1 MRNVAVFDF
10 PLKSIQFCINPK
22 SVLMEKKMGTAVH
35 PELILSLKKFGVE
48 DAKTCFNC
56 GNCTAVCSL
65 STESA
70 PFPRKVIRYLQ
81 IGAREKLMQ
90 SPEPW
95 LCYYCGDC
103 SDTCPRQAN
112 PGEVMMGLRRYLTS
126 LYDWTGI
133 SRLFYTSKLFE
144 VMAILFVAALVGLGF
159 FIYHGPM
166 LTDRVALNVFAP
178 NTVIEILDIV
188 MLAVLSFFLLSN
200 AYRMFKGIIGDP
212 DQYPELSQSGKQ
224 QFQNRIF
231 RGIPLPLYLREAKE
245 FFLHFTTQKQF
256 NACGTASQ
264 RKQWLIHLLIM
275 TGYSSIFLLVV
286 VGIRWFQ
293 RDEIYP
299 LWHPIRLVGYYAT
312 FAILY
317 GTTYAIIGRLKKSKP
332 VYEHS
337 HSSDWAFL
345 ILLWLTTF
353 TGILIHFTRLLAL
366 PLSTYY
372 IYVIHLMIAVP
383 MLVIEVP
390 FAKWT
395 HQLYRPLIQYLIRV
409 RERALNSTL

>member
-1 MRNVAVFDF
+1 MSTQVNPDF
-10 PLKSIQFCINPK
+10 LINLKN
-22 SVLMEKKMGTAVH
+22 
-35 PELILSLKKFGVE
+35 FGVE
-48 DAKTCFNC
+48 DASACFNC
-56 GNCTAVCSL
+56 GNCTAICNL
-65 STESA
+65 SSESI

-81 IGAREKLMQ
+81 LGLKDKLIQ

-103 SDTCPRQAN
+103 SETCPRQAN

-133 SRLFYTSKLFE
+133 SRLFYTSKIFE
-144 VMAILFVAALVGLGF
+144 VFAISFVAALVGLGF
-159 FIYHGPM
+159 YVYHGPM

-178 NTVIEILDIV
+178 NRVIEILDLI
-188 MLAVLSFFLLSN
+188 MLVVLSFFLLSN
-200 AYRMFKGIIGDP
+200 AYRMFKKVMGDP
-212 DQYPELSQSGKQ
+212 NQYPELSQTAKQ
-224 QFQNRIF
+224 QFQNRLI
-231 RGIPLPLYLREAKE
+231 RGIPLTTWLSEAKE
-245 FFLHFTTQKQF
+245 FITQFFTQKRF
-256 NACGTASQ
+256 NSCGTRSQ
-264 RKQWLIHLLIM
+264 KTQWIVHLLIM
-275 TGYSSIFLLVV
+275 SGYSIVFILVV

-299 LWHPIRLVGYYAT
+299 LWNPIRLLGYYST

-317 GTTYAIIGRLKKSKP
+317 GVTYAIIGRIKRSKS
-332 VYEHS
+332 VYEHT

-353 TGILIHFTRLLAL
+353 TGIMIHATRLLEMPMA
-366 PLSTYY
+366 TYY

-395 HQLYRPLIQYLIRV
+395 HQLYRPLILYLMKV
-409 RERALNSTL
+409 KEQAVNAKY

>member
-1 MRNVAVFDF
+1 MSAEV
-10 PLKSIQFCINPK
+10 NPD
-22 SVLMEKKMGTAVH
+22 L
-35 PELILSLKKFGVE
+35 LLDLKKFGVE
-48 DAKTCFNC
+48 DAAACFNC

-65 STESA
+65 SSESV

-81 IGAREKLMQ
+81 LGLKDKLYE

-103 SDTCPRQAN
+103 SETCPRQAN
-112 PGEVMMGLRRYLTS
+112 PGEVMMGLRRYLTAR
-126 LYDWTGI
+126 YDWTGI
-133 SRLFYTSKLFE
+133 SRLFYTSKVFE
-144 VMAILFVAALVGLGF
+144 VFAILVVAALVGLGF
-159 FIYHGPM
+159 YFFHGPM

-178 NTVIEILDIV
+178 NTVIEILDLI
-188 MLAVLSFFLLSN
+188 MLVVLSFFLLTN
-200 AYRMFKGIIGDP
+200 AYRMFKAVMGDP
-212 DQYPELSQSGKQ
+212 AQYPALTFAEKQ
-224 QFQNRIF
+224 QVQNRLV
-231 RGIPLPLYLREAKE
+231 RGVPLSIYLSEAREFVVQ
-245 FFLHFTTQKQF
+245 FFTQKKF
-256 NACGTASQ
+256 AACGTASQ
-264 RKQWLIHLLIM
+264 KTQWINHLLIM
-275 TGYSSIFLLVV
+275 TGYSIVFALVV

-299 LWHPIRLVGYYAT
+299 LWHPIRILGYYAT

-317 GTTYAIIGRLKKSKP
+317 GTTIAILGRIKKSKT

-353 TGILIHFTRLLAL
+353 TGILIHAGRLLEL
-366 PLSTYY
+366 PLATYA
-372 IYVIHLMIAVP
+372 IYVIHMMIAVP

-395 HQLYRPLIQYLIRV
+395 HQLYRPLILYLMKV
-409 RERALNSTL
+409 KQRALQAG

>member
-1 MRNVAVFDF
+1 MSSEVN
-10 PLKSIQFCINPK
+10 
-22 SVLMEKKMGTAVH
+22 
-35 PELILSLKKFGVE
+35 PELLLNLKKFGVE
-48 DAKTCFNC
+48 DAATCFNC

-65 STESA
+65 SSEAT

-81 IGAREKLMQ
+81 LGLKDKLVA

-103 SDTCPRQAN
+103 SETCPRQAN

-126 LYDWTGI
+126 MYDWTGI
-133 SRLFYTSKLFE
+133 SRLFYTSKVFE
-144 VMAILFVAALVGLGF
+144 VTAILLVAALVGLGF
-159 FIYHGPM
+159 YFFHGPM

-178 NTVIEILDIV
+178 NTTIEILDLI
-188 MLAVLSFFLLSN
+188 MLAVLSFFLLTN
-200 AYRMFKGIIGDP
+200 AYRLFKAIMGDP
-212 DQYPELSQSGKQ
+212 DQYPALSFAEKQ
-224 QFQNRIF
+224 QVQNRLL
-231 RGIPLPLYLREAKE
+231 RGVPLAIYIREAKE
-245 FFLHFTTQKQF
+245 FVLQFFTQKKF
-256 NACGTASQ
+256 TACGTRSQ
-264 RKQWLIHLLIM
+264 NIQWINHLLIM
-275 TGYSSIFLLVV
+275 TGYSIVFALVV
-286 VGIRWFQ
+286 IGIRWFQ

-299 LWHPIRLVGYYAT
+299 LWHPIRVLGYYAT

-317 GTTYAIIGRLKKSKP
+317 GTTIAIWGRIKKSKT

-353 TGILIHFTRLLAL
+353 TGILIHVGRLLEL
-366 PLSTYY
+366 PLTTYA
-372 IYVIHLMIAVP
+372 IYVIHMMIAVP

-395 HQLYRPLIQYLIRV
+395 HQLYRPLVLYLMKV
-409 RERALNSTL
+409 KQRALQGA

>member
-1 MRNVAVFDF
+1 MSAEVN
-10 PLKSIQFCINPK
+10 
-22 SVLMEKKMGTAVH
+22 
-35 PELILSLKKFGVE
+35 PELLLNLKKFGVE
-48 DAKTCFNC
+48 DAAACFNC

-65 STESA
+65 SSESV

-81 IGAREKLMQ
+81 LGLKDKLYE

-103 SDTCPRQAN
+103 SETCPRQAN
-112 PGEVMMGLRRYLTS
+112 PGEVMMGLRRYLTA

-133 SRLFYTSKLFE
+133 SRLFYTSKVFE
-144 VMAILFVAALVGLGF
+144 VFAILVVAALVGLGF
-159 FIYHGPM
+159 YFFHGPM

-178 NTVIEILDIV
+178 NTVIEILDLI
-188 MLAVLSFFLLSN
+188 MLVVLSFFLLTN
-200 AYRMFKGIIGDP
+200 AYRMFKAVMGDP
-212 DQYPELSQSGKQ
+212 TQYPALTFAEKQ
-224 QFQNRIF
+224 QVQNRLVHGVPVSI
-231 RGIPLPLYLREAKE
+231 YLSEAKE
-245 FFLHFTTQKQF
+245 FVVQFFTQKKF
-256 NACGTASQ
+256 AACGTASQ
-264 RKQWLIHLLIM
+264 KAQWINHLLIM
-275 TGYSSIFLLVV
+275 TGYSIVFALVV

-299 LWHPIRLVGYYAT
+299 LWHPIRILGYYAT

-317 GTTYAIIGRLKKSKP
+317 GTTIAMRGRLKKSKT
-332 VYEHS
+332 VYAHS

-353 TGILIHFTRLLAL
+353 TGILIHAGRLLEL
-366 PLSTYY
+366 PMATYA
-372 IYVIHLMIAVP
+372 IYVIHMMIAVP

-395 HQLYRPLIQYLIRV
+395 HQLYRPLILYLMKV
-409 RERALNSTL
+409 KQRALQAG

>member
-1 MRNVAVFDF
+1 MSSQVN
-10 PLKSIQFCINPK
+10 
-22 SVLMEKKMGTAVH
+22 
-35 PELILSLKKFGVE
+35 PELLLKLEKFGVK
-48 DAKTCFNC
+48 DAAACFNC

-65 STESA
+65 SSETV
-70 PFPRKVIRYLQ
+70 PFPRKPIRYLQ
-81 IGAREKLMQ
+81 LGLKDKLIE

-95 LCYYCGDC
+95 MCYYCGDC

-133 SRLFYTSKLFE
+133 SRLFYTSKVFE
-144 VMAILFVAALVGLGF
+144 VFSILVVAALVGLGF
-159 FIYHGPM
+159 YTFHGPM

-178 NTVIEILDIV
+178 NTVIEILDLI
-188 MLAVLSFFLLSN
+188 MLAVLSFFLLTN
-200 AYRMFKGIIGDP
+200 ALRLFKGVMGDP
-212 DQYPELSQSGKQ
+212 GQYPELTFSEKQ
-224 QFQNRIF
+224 QFPNRLI
-231 RGIPLPLYLREAKE
+231 RGIPVAIYLREARE
-245 FFLHFTTQKQF
+245 FIVQFLTQKKF

-264 RKQWLIHLLIM
+264 RVQWVNHLLIM
-275 TGYSSIFLLVV
+275 TGYSSVFLLVV

-293 RDEIYP
+293 RDEIYA
-299 LWHPIRLVGYYAT
+299 LWHPIRLLGYYAT

-317 GTTYAIIGRLKKSKP
+317 GTSVAIWGRLKKSKT
-332 VYEHS
+332 VYQHS

-353 TGILIHFTRLLAL
+353 SGILIHLGRLLEL
-366 PLSTYY
+366 PLTTYY
-372 IYVIHLMIAVP
+372 IYVIHMMIAVP

-395 HQLYRPLIQYLIRV
+395 HQLYRPLVLYLMKVKASAMQRG
-409 RERALNSTL
+409 

>member
-1 MRNVAVFDF
+1 MSSEVN
-10 PLKSIQFCINPK
+10 
-22 SVLMEKKMGTAVH
+22 
-35 PELILSLKKFGVE
+35 PELLLNLKEFGVE
-48 DAKTCFNC
+48 DAATCFNC

-65 STESA
+65 SSEAT

-81 IGAREKLMQ
+81 LGLKDKLVA

-103 SDTCPRQAN
+103 SETCPRQAN

-126 LYDWTGI
+126 MYDWTGI
-133 SRLFYTSKLFE
+133 SRLFYTSKVFE
-144 VMAILFVAALVGLGF
+144 VTAILLVAALVGLGF
-159 FIYHGPM
+159 YFFHGPM

-178 NTVIEILDIV
+178 NTTIEILDLI
-188 MLAVLSFFLLSN
+188 MLAVLSFFLLTN
-200 AYRMFKGIIGDP
+200 AYRLFKAIMGDP
-212 DQYPELSQSGKQ
+212 DQYPALSFAEKQ
-224 QFQNRIF
+224 QVQNRLL
-231 RGIPLPLYLREAKE
+231 RGVPLAIYIREAKE
-245 FFLHFTTQKQF
+245 FVLQFFTQKKF
-256 NACGTASQ
+256 AACGTRSQ
-264 RKQWLIHLLIM
+264 NIQWINHLLIM
-275 TGYSSIFLLVV
+275 TGYSIVFALVV
-286 VGIRWFQ
+286 IGIRWFQ

-299 LWHPIRLVGYYAT
+299 LWHPIRVLGYYAT

-317 GTTYAIIGRLKKSKP
+317 GTTIAIWGRIKKSKT

-353 TGILIHFTRLLAL
+353 TGILIHVGRLLEL
-366 PLSTYY
+366 PLTTYA
-372 IYVIHLMIAVP
+372 IYVIHMMIAVP

-395 HQLYRPLIQYLIRV
+395 HQLYRPLVLYLMKV
-409 RERALNSTL
+409 KQRALQGA